1 MKRSKPTTPNK
12 QTWTILGLPP
22 ILFFVVIVLV
32 SVYFGFVTQG
42 NPSAIVEKTT
52 EATPYILLIVQLVLL
67 ALFLLILKRQGWT
80 IANLAWLPPS
90 DRAVGREITIG
101 IGVGIALGLLYAF
114 VLSPFLSTIQQA
126 IGDYVPPGSLSP
138 ALNSSRIPFFV
149 ANVLLAPFVEES
161 IYRGYA
167 LANLKQ
173 RYGSIPALVIVCFFF
188 GLLHWAGG
196 VWYILLTGLIAGG
209 ILGGLFL
216 WRKNLLVAFIAHLAL
231 NLVEFVLL

>member
-1 MKRSKPTTPNK
+1 MPNNHI
-12 QTWTILGLPP
+12 WTLLGLPP

-32 SVYFGFVTQG
+32 SVYFGFVTQSD
-42 NPSAIVEKTT
+42 PSTIVEKTT

-67 ALFLLILKRQGWT
+67 ALLLLILKRQGWT
-80 IANLAWLPPS
+80 TANLAWLPPNN
-90 DRAVGREITIG
+90 RAVWPEIAIG
-101 IGVGIALGLLYAF
+101 ISVGIGLGLLYAF
-114 VLSPFLSTIQQA
+114 ALSPLLATIQRTV
-126 IGDYVPPGSLSP
+126 GDYVPPGSLSP
-138 ALNSSRIPFFV
+138 ALNSSRGAFFV

-173 RYGSIPALVIVCFFF
+173 RYGAIPALIIVCIFF

-196 VWYILLTGLIAGG
+196 FWYIVLTGLIAGG

-231 NLVEFVLL
+231 NLIEFALL